1 MPAMGLTSL
10 LGQALDTLRLLPQG
24 GPSCCNIAVTNVCN
38 ATCDFCGY
46 AKDKIQAK
54 DWIWIDTQQTL
65 AALDILYDR
74 GVRYLTFSGGEPLL
88 HPRLLDMVAYAAAK
102 GMRPSI
108 VTNGSPL
115 TPRNVEKL
123 KASGLKTLF
132 ISIDAPDQAAHEA
145 NRGLKGVFAR
155 IRQVNAAL
163 KPTGIKTV
171 ASVTINRLI
180 DDYERL
186 ADALSALGFET
197 VTFTYP
203 KRELHS
209 SSRVFSDSSSLIDF
223 TDDELVE
230 RLQAVKRLKRRFSV
244 LNPAESLTEMIRFVR
259 KQPQLFP
266 CFGGAKYFYL
276 DYKMDVYRCD
286 FWATRMCSIWE
297 FKDEPAIRDGCT
309 KCMSVC
315 YRDSSVLFHFPVSL
329 GDALGHL
336 RRGRLGA
343 AARTL
348 ATPGNRRSITALVQ
362 EWTTLKKLAR
372 VERPAGAGTRETA
385 IPRDAHIQPAAT
397 GLASPKR
404 PSFARRPVLSSGAAA
419 AEGGSGLREGGSSG
433 FAQAGDD

>member
-1 MPAMGLTSL
+1 MTGLVSL
-10 LGQALDTLRLLPQG
+10 LRQTLDTIRLLPQG

-46 AKDKIQAK
+46 AKDKILVN
-54 DWIWIDTQQTL
+54 DWIWIDYDDTL

-88 HPRLLDMVAYAAAK
+88 HPRLLDMVAYAVAK

-108 VTNGSPL
+108 ITNGSPL
-115 TPRNVEKL
+115 TPRNLEKL
-123 KASGLKTLF
+123 KTSGLKTLF
-132 ISIDAPDQAAHEA
+132 ISIDSPDAAAHEA

-155 IRQVNAAL
+155 IRQANAAL
-163 KPTGIKTV
+163 KPAGIKTV

-186 ADALSALGFET
+186 AHTLRELGFET

-209 SSRVFSDSSSLIDF
+209 SSLVFSDSSSLIDF
-223 TDDELVE
+223 SDDELVE
-230 RLQAVKRLKRRFSV
+230 RLEAVKRLKRRFSV
-244 LNPAESLTEMIRFVR
+244 LNPAESLSEMIRFVR
-259 KQPQLFP
+259 GEPQMFP

-297 FKDEPAIRDGCT
+297 FKDAPAIRDGCT

-315 YRDSSVLFHFPVSL
+315 YRDSSVLLHFPVSL
-329 GDALGHL
+329 GDALGLL
-336 RRGRLGA
+336 RRGRLAA

-348 ATPGNRRSITALVQ
+348 MTTSNRRSLKALMQ
-362 EWTTLKKLAR
+362 EWRTLKKLAK
-372 VERPAGAGTRETA
+372 VEPPSSAVGRQISTPQDVRIE
-385 IPRDAHIQPAAT
+385 PAA
-397 GLASPKR
+397 
-404 PSFARRPVLSSGAAA
+404 
-419 AEGGSGLREGGSSG
+419 
-433 FAQAGDD
+433 AGDD